1 VVLEDMKKTEK
12 ILVKDAVK
20 NYDSKKVVKMI
31 NKKMTNDKKQDIMK
45 QVKDS
50 FKPDEKDIIEKLKEE
65 KGMD

>member
-50 FKPDEKDIIEKLKEE
+50 FKPDEKYIIEKLKEE